1 MKFGV
6 DSKPS
11 SSIIRG
17 MINETER
24 DNRSMFLHYMI
35 ENLENGLKYVENEAR
50 VDSDYWNYIKKTIEK
65 MDADLERLVVMVK
78 RCILLNW
85 YKGVKQ
91 SGIGRELG
99 QAGLE
104 GFSEPK
110 NVFIGKP

>member
-6 DSKPS
+6 DSNPS

-17 MINETER
+17 MINTTER

-78 RCILLNW
+78 TDKREEEEQIR
-85 YKGVKQ
+85 YEDEVKGISWVK
-91 SGIGRELG
+91 
-99 QAGLE
+99 
-104 GFSEPK
+104 
-110 NVFIGKP
+110 

>member
-11 SSIIRG
+11 SNIIRG
-17 MINETER
+17 MINTTER

-50 VDSDYWNYIKKTIEK
+50 IDSDYWNYIKKTIEK

-78 RCILLNW
+78 TDKREEEEQIR
-85 YKGVKQ
+85 YEDEVKGISWVK
-91 SGIGRELG
+91 
-99 QAGLE
+99 
-104 GFSEPK
+104 
-110 NVFIGKP
+110 